1 MRTTP
6 RCSATIVVNLMKG
19 HPQMKRFTQWLCSSF
34 AAGIA
39 CATGQSRAQDS
50 DTAPALAGASIEEL
64 MNVRVTT
71 VSRGESTV
79 GQSPAAVFVIT
90 PEMIRRSGA
99 TTFPEILRMVPGVS
113 VAHIDGNKWTVSAR
127 GFNDRFGNK
136 LLVQMDGRT
145 VYNALFPGVY
155 WADVDYVLA
164 DIDRIEVIRGPG
176 ASVWGANA
184 VNGIVNIITKSAKD
198 THGGLVSG
206 GAGTQERG
214 FASIRFGGQIGDDLH
229 YRVLGKWAERD
240 EQFSLDD
247 RPNDQ
252 WITARTGL
260 RLDWTPTSRDTLTF
274 DGGYFYVKP
283 GNNQTFASRMP
294 PAFSVSGI
302 ESEIARG
309 GHALARW
316 TRQLDAESSF
326 ALQVY
331 WDRLNHDSTK
341 DFTHFR
347 IETYDVDF
355 QHLFPLGERQKVTW
369 GLGYRFTNLF
379 LSSTQRDGGFVTNAE
394 PEKRDTN
401 VFSAFV
407 QDEIALVP
415 KRFSLTL
422 GSKFERNDF
431 TGFEYQPTGRLLWT
445 PTARQSA
452 WLAVSRGVRTPGFVP
467 DELEFTLL
475 PFTPGV
481 PVFPRLTGNTALKSE
496 KLTAFELGY
505 RAQASERFSFDIA
518 TFYNIYDDLI
528 VQTPQDVVLIPGG
541 AVVPIRQGNNM
552 EGETYGV
559 EVSAT
564 WQVSD
569 WWRLQGSYSFLQM
582 QLHAKTGGQNPGQKA
597 ALNGQDYSIEHSS
610 PQNQAYV
617 RSSFDLPG
625 HVELDLIG
633 RYVDSLAGFTPGIKG
648 YIACDARLA
657 WKPRENLEFAIVG
670 QNLLD
675 AHHPENGTN
684 PLVKT
689 PLVEIRRGV
698 YAEVTLR
705 W

>member
-1 MRTTP
+1 MNPSPDPVCRQHANRRRLGHALSRWLGCISAIGLSIPAGRAAEVATT
-6 RCSATIVVNLMKG
+6 RS
-19 HPQMKRFTQWLCSSF
+19 
-34 AAGIA
+34 
-39 CATGQSRAQDS
+39 
-50 DTAPALAGASIEEL
+50 LAGVSIEEL

-79 GQSPAAVFVIT
+79 GQSPAAIFVIT
-90 PEMIRRSGA
+90 QEMIRRSGA
-99 TTFPEILRMVPGVS
+99 TTFPEILRMVPGMN

-136 LLVQMDGRT
+136 LLVQVDGRT

-184 VNGIVNIITKSAKD
+184 VNGIINIITKSAKD
-198 THGGLVSG
+198 THGGLLSG
-206 GAGTQERG
+206 GGGNEERG
-214 FASIRFGGQIGDDLH
+214 FANFRFGGQLGDNLH
-229 YRVLGKWAERD
+229 YRVFGKWAERD
-240 EQFSLDD
+240 DQFSLEG

-260 RLDWTPTSRDTLTF
+260 RLDWTPNARDTLTF

-283 GNNQTFASRMP
+283 GNNQSFASPLP
-294 PAFSVSGI
+294 PTFSVSGI

-316 TRQLDAESSF
+316 TRQLDAESNF
-326 ALQVY
+326 VLQVY

-341 DFTHFR
+341 DFTHFH

-355 QHLFPLGERQKVTW
+355 QHQFPLGARQKVTW

-379 LSSTQRDGGFVTNAE
+379 LGSTPMDGGFVTNAE
-394 PEKRDTN
+394 PQHRDTN
-401 VFSAFV
+401 VVSTFV

-415 KRFSLTL
+415 KRLSLTL

-481 PVFPRLTGNTALKSE
+481 PVFPRLTGNTGLKAE

-505 RAQASERFSFDIA
+505 RAQATDRFSFDIA
-518 TFYNIYDDLI
+518 TFYNVYDDLI
-528 VQTPQDVVLIPGG
+528 VLTPQDLVLIPGG
-541 AVVPIRQGNNM
+541 AVVPLRQGNNM
-552 EGETYGV
+552 KGETYGV
-559 EVSAT
+559 EVSAI
-564 WQVSD
+564 WQVTD
-569 WWRLQGSYSFLQM
+569 WWRLHGSYSFLQM
-582 QLHAKTGGQNPGQKA
+582 ELHAKTGGQNAVQTA
-597 ALNGQDYSIEHSS
+597 VLNGQDYAIEHSS

-633 RYVDSLAGFTPGIKG
+633 RYVDNLAGFTPGIKG

-675 AHHPENGTN
+675 AQHPENGTN
-684 PLVKT
+684 PQVKT
-689 PLVEIRRGV
+689 PLVEIRRGI
-698 YAEVTLR
+698 YGMVTVE